1 VLGKPAPA
9 PILAQPITLFMS
21 PPGSPPPPQAQP
33 GEDVRAALREV
44 SISTET
50 LKQIWELIEQDK
62 ANQTA
67 KD

>member
-1 VLGKPAPA
+1 
-9 PILAQPITLFMS
+9 MS
-21 PPGSPPPPQAQP
+21 PPGSPPPPPAP
-33 GEDVRAALREV
+33 AGEDVRAALREV

-50 LKQIWELIEQDK
+50 LKQIWELIERDR